1 MRSLFDALCHHAF
14 GQLQGREVLL
24 LNFSGEESDF
34 VRFNHGLVRQ
44 AMSVRQ
50 GLLELRLIDGQ
61 RHASVTLTLGG
72 QPAADRA
79 AVTQALAALR
89 IDLATLPD
97 DPYLLY
103 CSDAVQS
110 ERIERG
116 QLPSAEQAIGD
127 VVDSA
132 RAPAAARAG
141 SDDLVGVLASGP
153 SYRGFASSLG
163 SRQWHEVDAFNFE
176 WSLVHAAD
184 KAVKSAWAGSR
195 WDRAELMRRVAA
207 ARGQLAHLSRPAKT
221 VPPGEY
227 RTYLAPAALDEFLW
241 MLNWN
246 GVSARSQRTK
256 QSCIQR
262 LVEGDAELSSQLT
275 VREDTAGGL
284 APAFDEF
291 GFAKPGAV
299 ALIAA
304 GRHAGSLVSPRTAR
318 EYGLAANGADEEESM
333 AAMAVDGG
341 ALAASDVLQ
350 RLDTGIYVG
359 NLWYLNFSDRPNAR
373 ITGMTRFASFWVER
387 GEIVAPLSVM
397 RFDDT
402 MYRVLGARLE
412 GLTDAPEW
420 IHNSRTYRERS
431 LETSRVPG
439 ALVEGMAFTL

>member
-1 MRSLFDALCHHAF
+1 MKAHFDTLSRHAF
-14 GQLQGREVLL
+14 GQIQAREILL
-24 LNFSGEESDF
+24 LNFSGEDSDF

-50 GLLELRLIDGQ
+50 GRLELRLIDGQ
-61 RHASVTLTLGG
+61 RHASVALTLGG
-72 QPAADRA
+72 QAGTDRA
-79 AVTQALAALR
+79 AVAQALATLRAELAAL
-89 IDLATLPD
+89 PE

-103 CSDAVQS
+103 CTEPTRS

-116 QLPSAEQAIGD
+116 QLPSAAQAIGD
-127 VVDSA
+127 VVDA
-132 RAPAAARAG
+132 AHAPSGVRKG

-163 SRQWHEVDAFNFE
+163 GHHWHEVDAFNFE

-195 WDRAELMRRVAA
+195 WDRDELLGRVAS
-207 ARGQLAHLSRPAKT
+207 ARAQLAHLARPAKA
-221 VPPGEY
+221 VQPGEY
-227 RTYLAPAALDEFLW
+227 RAYLAPAALDEFLW

-262 LVEGDAELSSQLT
+262 LVEGEAQLSPQLT
-275 VREDTAGGL
+275 VREDTARGL

-291 GFAKPGAV
+291 GFAKPDDV

-318 EYGLAANGADEEESM
+318 EYGLAANGADEGESM
-333 AAMAVDGG
+333 AAMAVDAGT
-341 ALAASDVLQ
+341 LAEDEVLQ

-402 MYRVLGARLE
+402 LYRVLGERLE
-412 GLTDAPEW
+412 GLTAAPAW
-420 IHNSRTYRERS
+420 ILNSRTYRERS

-439 ALVEGMAFTL
+439 ALVAGMAFTL

>member
-1 MRSLFDALCHHAF
+1 MRTLFDTLADHAF
-14 GQLQGREVLL
+14 GQIQGREALL
-24 LNFSGEESDF
+24 LNFSGEDSDF
-34 VRFNHGLVRQ
+34 VRFNRGLVRQ

-50 GLLELRLIDGQ
+50 GRLDLRLIDGQ
-61 RHASVTLTLGG
+61 RHAAVTLTLAG
-72 QPAADRA
+72 QRAEDRA

-89 IDLATLPD
+89 ADLATLPD

-103 CSDAVQS
+103 STDAVIS

-127 VVDSA
+127 VVDAA
-132 RAPAAARAG
+132 RAPAEERSG

-163 SRQWHEVDAFNFE
+163 SRHWHEVDAFNFE

-195 WDRAELMRRVAA
+195 WDRADLLRRVAV
-207 ARGQLAHLSRPAKT
+207 ARGQLAHLARPAKT
-221 VPPGEY
+221 VSPGEY
-227 RTYLAPAALDEFLW
+227 RTYLAPAAIDEFLW

-262 LVEGDAELSSQLT
+262 LVEGDAELSPLLT
-275 VREDTAGGL
+275 LREDTAGGL

-291 GFAKPGAV
+291 GFAKPGDV

-318 EYGLAANGADEEESM
+318 EYGLAANGADEAESM

-341 ALAASDVLQ
+341 TLAASEVLQ

-387 GEIVAPLSVM
+387 GAIVAPLSVM

-412 GLTDAPEW
+412 ALTDTPEW
-420 IHNSRTYRERS
+420 ILNSRTYRERS

-439 ALVEGMAFTL
+439 ALVESMAFTL

>member
-1 MRSLFDALCHHAF
+1 MRSVFDMLADHAF
-14 GQLQGREVLL
+14 GQLLGREVLL
-24 LNFSGEESDF
+24 LNFSGEDSDF
-34 VRFNHGLVRQ
+34 VRFNRGLVRQ

-50 GLLELRLIDGQ
+50 AGLDLRLIDGQ
-61 RHASVTLTLGG
+61 RHASVTLTLAG
-72 QPAADRA
+72 QPAQDRA
-79 AVTQALAALR
+79 AVAQALSALR
-89 IDLATLPD
+89 ADLPMLPE

-103 CSDAVQS
+103 CTDAATS
-110 ERIERG
+110 ERSERG

-127 VVDSA
+127 VIDA
-132 RAPAAARAG
+132 ANAPSAARRG

-163 SRQWHEVDAFNFE
+163 SRHWHEVEAFNFE
-176 WSLVHAAD
+176 WSLVHSAD

-195 WDRAELMRRVAA
+195 WDRADLLRRVAL
-207 ARGQLAHLSRPAKT
+207 ARGQLAHLARPAKT
-221 VPPGEY
+221 VSPGEY

-262 LVEGDAELSSQLT
+262 LVEGDAELSPQLT

-291 GFAKPGAV
+291 GFAKPRDV
-299 ALIAA
+299 ALIAS

-318 EYGLAANGADEEESM
+318 EYGLAANGADEDESM

-341 ALAASDVLQ
+341 ALAERDVLQ
-350 RLDTGIYVG
+350 RLGTGIYVG

-373 ITGMTRFASFWVER
+373 ITGMTRFASFWVEG

-412 GLTDAPEW
+412 ALTAAPEW
-420 IHNSRTYRERS
+420 ILNSRTYRERS

-439 ALVEGMAFTL
+439 ALVEGMTFTL